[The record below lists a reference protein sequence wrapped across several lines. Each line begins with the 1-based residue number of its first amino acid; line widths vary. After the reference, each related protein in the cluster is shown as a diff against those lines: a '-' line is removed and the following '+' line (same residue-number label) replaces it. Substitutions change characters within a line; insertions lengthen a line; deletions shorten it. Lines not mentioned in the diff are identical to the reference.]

1 MNGRSGQTLKPY
13 GPSGA
18 SKARV
23 LVALLLLA
31 ALDAGCAETES
42 RAFPGHAQ
50 LRGDAYV
57 QTILIF
63 GLSRPDGSVITQDEW
78 QAFLDAHIVPR
89 FGDGLTIID
98 TDGHWMMQS
107 GELIKEDSRTIL
119 LLYDAASAQQADAD
133 IESIKTEYKEL
144 FDQEAVLRIDSE
156 AAVSF

>member
-1 MNGRSGQTLKPY
+1 MNGRSGQTLKAH
-13 GPSGA
+13 GPAGA
-18 SKARV
+18 LKAGV
-23 LVALLLLA
+23 LVALLILA
-31 ALDAGCAETES
+31 SFGAGCADTET
-42 RAFPGHAQ
+42 RAHSGQPQ

-63 GLSRPDGSVITQDEW
+63 GLSRPDGSIITQDEW
-78 QAFLDAHIVPR
+78 QAFMDAHIVPR

-119 LLYDAASAQQADAD
+119 LLYDTASAQQADAD

-144 FDQEAVLRIDSE
+144 FDQEAVLRIDSK

>member
-1 MNGRSGQTLKPY
+1 MNGSLGQTLKLYAAP
-13 GPSGA
+13 GA
-18 SKARV
+18 LKARV
-23 LVALLLLA
+23 LIALLLLA
-31 ALDAGCAETES
+31 VLGAGCAETET
-42 RAFPGHAQ
+42 RANPGQPQ

-78 QAFLDAHIVPR
+78 QAFMDAHIVPR

-133 IESIKTEYKEL
+133 IESIKAEYKEL

>member
-1 MNGRSGQTLKPY
+1 MNGRSGQTLRPD
-13 GPSGA
+13 GA
-18 SKARV
+18 AGAFRARV

-31 ALDAGCAETES
+31 ALGAGCAETET
-42 RAFPGHAQ
+42 RAHPGQPQ

-78 QAFLDAHIVPR
+78 QAFMDAHIVPR

-119 LLYDAASAQQADAD
+119 LIYDAASSQQADAD

-144 FDQEAVLRIDSE
+144 FDQEAVLRIDSK

>member
-1 MNGRSGQTLKPY
+1 MSGIFIRISKT
-13 GPSGA
+13 SGA
-18 SKARV
+18 AGSLRGRV
-23 LVALLLLA
+23 IVLLLLLA
-31 ALDAGCAETES
+31 ALGAGCAETETT
-42 RAFPGHAQ
+42 AFPGQPQ
-50 LRGDAYV
+50 LRGDHYV

-78 QAFLDAHIVPR
+78 QAFMDAYIIPR
-89 FGDGLTIID
+89 FGEGLTIID

-119 LLYDAASAQQADAD
+119 ILYDAASAQQADVS
-133 IESIKTEYKEL
+133 IEVIKDEYKEL

>member
-1 MNGRSGQTLKPY
+1 MNGSLGQTLKLYASP
-13 GPSGA
+13 GA
-18 SKARV
+18 LKARV

-31 ALDAGCAETES
+31 ALGAGCAETET
-42 RAFPGHAQ
+42 RAYSGQPQ

-78 QAFLDAHIVPR
+78 QAFMDAYIIPR

-98 TDGHWMMQS
+98 TDGHWMMQT